1 MAVEKLTDKQIR
13 AADEAEGLCQMSL
26 DQTMKQAVAEQ
37 MKKAKEAV
45 DKVQQQLAEF
55 PENAIKDLNDAIK
68 LLISI
73 ISGNMPANDKSFD
86 PKVVIAQLEAM
97 LKPVLSALSSLPVPE
112 IPGLAQIAD
121 ILAALKAF
129 MSSLGS
135 QTEKTVS
142 TSQAQIPPE
151 LNALLRDLLG
161 SIVSMTSTLPLV
173 LINLVWQMFNAII
186 GMFKQIAGVIGV
198 PSIPF
203 PLNLVPNCIAM
214 MPDLMQFMLKA
225 PCQIVGA
232 TCSGLMNAFGQ
243 ITSMQIPSMP
253 DRIELPKPLPS
264 CPVHSSASKSKQQ

>member
-1 MAVEKLTDKQIR
+1 
-13 AADEAEGLCQMSL
+13 
-26 DQTMKQAVAEQ
+26 MKQAAAEQ

-86 PKVVIAQLEAM
+86 PKAVIAQLEAM

-129 MSSLGS
+129 MSSVGS

-142 TSQAQIPPE
+142 TSQA
-151 LNALLRDLLG
+151 
-161 SIVSMTSTLPLV
+161 
-173 LINLVWQMFNAII
+173 
-186 GMFKQIAGVIGV
+186 
-198 PSIPF
+198 
-203 PLNLVPNCIAM
+203 
-214 MPDLMQFMLKA
+214 
-225 PCQIVGA
+225 
-232 TCSGLMNAFGQ
+232 
-243 ITSMQIPSMP
+243 
-253 DRIELPKPLPS
+253 
-264 CPVHSSASKSKQQ
+264 

>member
-13 AADEAEGLCQMSL
+13 AADEAKELCQMSL
-26 DQTMKQAVAEQ
+26 DQTMKQAAAEQ

-55 PENAIKDLNDAIK
+55 PENAIK

-86 PKVVIAQLEAM
+86 PKAVIAQLEAM

-129 MSSLGS
+129 MSSVGS

-253 DRIELPKPLPS
+253 DRIEPPKPLPS
-264 CPVHSSASKSKQQ
+264 CPSRSSASKSKE